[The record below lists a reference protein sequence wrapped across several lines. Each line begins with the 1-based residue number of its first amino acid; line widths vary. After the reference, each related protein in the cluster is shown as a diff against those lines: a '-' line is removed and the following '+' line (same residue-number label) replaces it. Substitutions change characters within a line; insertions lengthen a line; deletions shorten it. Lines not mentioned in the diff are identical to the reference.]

1 MKQLFEAQKCNFK
14 SLWYDDEM
22 RGKDAHKREE
32 FTVAGFY
39 GSDSICSRLCLVE
52 SFKPEP
58 LPRSHCGLSQKPLK
72 ASDGCS
78 DKVGMEINWN
88 PIVEKSR
95 LASSHRLSL
104 SDPLRSHF
112 TSSASVDGHSAR
124 RWEQTK
130 NETEEKAK
138 FLQSLKKRSSKQTT
152 PPGPCRWSSTCNA
165 KEKV

>member
-1 MKQLFEAQKCNFK
+1 MQFQEPLVWWWNARQGCTQKRRVHC
-14 SLWYDDEM
+14 D
-22 RGKDAHKREE
+22 G
-32 FTVAGFY
+32 AGFY

-72 ASDGCS
+72 ASDGRS
-78 DKVGMEINWN
+78 DKVSMEINWN

-124 RWEQTK
+124 QWEQTK
-130 NETEEKAK
+130 KGNWGKSQVFAKPEKK
-138 FLQSLKKRSSKQTT
+138 KQQTNNTSRSVSVEQHLQR
-152 PPGPCRWSSTCNA
+152 
-165 KEKV
+165 

>member
-1 MKQLFEAQKCNFK
+1 MQFQEPLVWWWNARQGCTQKRRVHC
-14 SLWYDDEM
+14 D
-22 RGKDAHKREE
+22 G
-32 FTVAGFY
+32 AGFY